1 MAKLTKANLES
12 LLADWHGWCNSVN
25 SVIGLG
31 YGKVNHIAK
40 MAKFSKSRQADEE
53 LDDDWDHRANEA
65 DLELAD
71 RIIGAMNP
79 QLRMAISVRARNLW
93 SGADV
98 WSNPR
103 LPRGADLARIT
114 EEAYSVFTR
123 RWEVESA

>member
-40 MAKFSKSRQADEE
+40 MASTSRARQI
-53 LDDDWDHRANEA
+53 DDDAIEDWDHRASEA
-65 DLELAD
+65 EMKLAD
-71 RIIGAMNP
+71 RIIKTMNP

-93 SGADV
+93 SGVEV

-103 LPRGADLARIT
+103 LPKGADLARIT
-114 EEAYSVFTR
+114 EESYSVFTR